1 MAAADAVSAARP
13 GARRETLENYIK
25 RLTKLEDIAKSY
37 SGVEN
42 CYAIQAGRELRVLV
56 KPEKVTEDE
65 AVILSHNVA
74 QQIENEL
81 QYPGQVKVVVIR
93 ETRATDY
100 AK

>member
-1 MAAADAVSAARP
+1 MFYKVEESDVQA
-13 GARRETLENYIK
+13 
-25 RLTKLEDIAKSY
+25 Y